1 VQRTPVVVIFPTP
14 AVTSTPTPLPVVPLR
29 IGVELEPAEPASGTE
44 FSLLLH
50 ITNAGERLARGVYVA
65 TSGPWDRFDV
75 VAIQPAGRL
84 TRDPTG
90 WHIVSPLQLAPGAT
104 ETLEIRAR
112 SEGPSDDRVTF
123 AVREAEADEWA
134 LVQGR

>member
-1 VQRTPVVVIFPTP
+1 
-14 AVTSTPTPLPVVPLR
+14 VPLR
-29 IGVELEPAEPASGTE
+29 IDVELEPAEPASGTE

-65 TSGPWDRFDV
+65 TSGPWDRFDII
-75 VAIQPAGRL
+75 AIQPDGRL

-90 WHIVSPLQLAPGAT
+90 WHIVSPIQLAPGAT

-112 SEGPSDDRVTF
+112 AEGPSDDRVTF

-134 LVQGR
+134 LVVDR